1 MNIEEDPEYYKS
13 LSERLQKIIEQHR
26 DRWDEMTQL
35 LLDFRD
41 NIEEERIRGAE
52 EIGLSETQYAF
63 YNILMSEITRQTGD
77 DTLDES
83 TNEEVIEVTKKLVEM
98 MEDASSVVDFFN
110 KQDEIRRVQ
119 RNIKRTIDQTSF
131 NSESLRREIM
141 NRFMETARVKFR

>member
-1 MNIEEDPEYYKS
+1 
-13 LSERLQKIIEQHR
+13 
-26 DRWDEMTQL
+26 
-35 LLDFRD
+35 
-41 NIEEERIRGAE
+41 
-52 EIGLSETQYAF
+52 
-63 YNILMSEITRQTGD
+63 MSEITRQTGD